1 MQPEKLQRLSE
12 MFTVLG
18 HPKRL
23 RIFKHMMTDPFGK
36 DEPQVPTLVATELN
50 LTVPTTGYSMKR
62 MAEAG
67 VLTRKVSGRYTFYSI
82 DPNFL
87 TAMKEFFS

>member
-1 MQPEKLQRLSE
+1 
-12 MFTVLG
+12 MFAALA

-23 RIFKHMMTDPFGK
+23 RILSHMMQDPFGK

-50 LTVPTTGYSMKR
+50 LTVPSTGYSMKR

-67 VLTRKVSGRYTFYSI
+67 VLIRKVSGRYTFYTI
-82 DPNFL
+82 DPSFI
-87 TAMKEFFS
+87 TAMKELFS

>member
-23 RIFKHMMTDPFGK
+23 RILNHLMSTTPEGEDIH
-36 DEPQVPTLVATELN
+36 VPTLVATELN